1 LKRISPLDVEIERRR
16 VNPQRTKMVFI
27 LVDLEFRKKARHL
40 LTTKEVFFCFVFIL
54 FALLPWVDIV
64 NYAATGAFGKNGTFA
79 WLTGED
85 AVDVS
90 GMFDAGDADPSME
103 ATACN
108 PKFPRT
114 CVRP

>member
-1 LKRISPLDVEIERRR
+1 
-16 VNPQRTKMVFI
+16 MVFI
-27 LVDLEFRKKARHL
+27 LVDLEFRKKARNL
-40 LTTKEVFFCFVFIL
+40 LTTKEVFFVFVFIL
-54 FALLPWVDIV
+54 FALLPWMDIV

-85 AVDVS
+85 SVDMA
-90 GMFDAGDADPSME
+90 GMFEVEGEGAGDSTVE
-103 ATACN
+103 ACN

>member
-1 LKRISPLDVEIERRR
+1 LSSI
-16 VNPQRTKMVFI
+16 KMVFI
-27 LVDLEFRKKARHL
+27 LVDLEFRKKAKNL
-40 LTTKEVFFCFVFIL
+40 LTTKEVFFVFVFIL
-54 FALLPWVDIV
+54 FALLPWIDIV

-85 AVDVS
+85 TVDVA
-90 GMFDAGDADPSME
+90 GMFDAEAAGASDSAAAGME
-103 ATACN
+103 SSCN

>member
-1 LKRISPLDVEIERRR
+1 
-16 VNPQRTKMVFI
+16 MVFI

-79 WLTGED
+79 WLTGQFQNSN
-85 AVDVS
+85 V
-90 GMFDAGDADPSME
+90 
-103 ATACN
+103 T
-108 PKFPRT
+108 
-114 CVRP
+114 